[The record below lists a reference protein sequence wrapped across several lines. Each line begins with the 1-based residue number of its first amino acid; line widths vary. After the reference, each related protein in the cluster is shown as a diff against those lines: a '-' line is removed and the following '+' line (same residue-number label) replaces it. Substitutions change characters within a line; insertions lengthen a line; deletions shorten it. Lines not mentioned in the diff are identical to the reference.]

1 MSPKQNSA
9 LLRSGGLAAICDHED
24 ASIMMKA
31 QMPMLAEQKARAWD
45 FEGILEQL
53 NQCLQGSNFIFFIT
67 REKYLLLF
75 KPLLFLADK

>member
-1 MSPKQNSA
+1 M
-9 LLRSGGLAAICDHED
+9 AAICDHED

-31 QMPMLAEQKARAWD
+31 QMPMWAEQKARAWD

-53 NQCLQGSNFIFFIT
+53 NQCLQVSIFIFFIT
-67 REKYLLLF
+67 RENYLLLF